1 MLLPTEDELQ
11 IILDWLQ
18 DNSDG
23 GVTVAGINRTE
34 SGDTEPLRDDIR
46 RFHRL
51 LYYLLPP
58 EARHQQR

>member
-11 IILDWLQ
+11 IILDGLQ
-18 DNSDG
+18 DNSG
-23 GVTVAGINRTE
+23 GEAPAAGINRTE

-46 RFHRL
+46 RFRRL

-58 EARHQQR
+58 EALHQ

>member
-18 DNSDG
+18 DNSG
-23 GVTVAGINRTE
+23 SETPAAGINRTE
-34 SGDTEPLRDDIR
+34 SVYTEPLQDDIR
-46 RFHRL
+46 RFRSL

-58 EARHQQR
+58 EARHQ